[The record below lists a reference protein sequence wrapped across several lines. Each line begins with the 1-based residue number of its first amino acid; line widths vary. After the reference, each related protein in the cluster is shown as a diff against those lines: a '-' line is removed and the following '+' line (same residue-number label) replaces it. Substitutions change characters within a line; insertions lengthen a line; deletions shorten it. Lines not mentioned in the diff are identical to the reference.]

1 MKSITTS
8 LFIIFLTTQLFSQEL
23 KKEDIIGIWKVVNC
37 QIKPKFQKKMEVG
50 GKNLMEL
57 LKIRFMGAVF
67 GFDKNNNFTLKLSN
81 KNSIP
86 LEDL

>member
-1 MKSITTS
+1 
-8 LFIIFLTTQLFSQEL
+8 
-23 KKEDIIGIWKVVNC
+23 
-37 QIKPKFQKKMEVG
+37 MEVG
-50 GKNLMEL
+50 GKDLMEL

>member
-37 QIKPKFQKKMEVG
+37 
-50 GKNLMEL
+50 
-57 LKIRFMGAVF
+57 
-67 GFDKNNNFTLKLSN
+67 
-81 KNSIP
+81 
-86 LEDL
+86 